1 LLVRFGVGFRKLTP
15 ISNRWRIGQSWW
27 RRETRVPEIVYET
40 LIGNATPL
48 PPGGRIETNTFDV
61 NGARAVSVNV
71 GIISH
76 DAQVSWGIYFGPT
89 TNNAFRAG
97 PPRQLRSAQQ
107 RVGAPAG
114 VRAPDAVIVENHG
127 PNATNCDGTLYFIR
141 DLP

>member
-89 TNNAFRAG
+89 TNNAF
-97 PPRQLRSAQQ
+97 
-107 RVGAPAG
+107 APARQG
-114 VRAPDAVIVENHG
+114 SFYPPNSVSVHLPVFAPQMLIIVENHG